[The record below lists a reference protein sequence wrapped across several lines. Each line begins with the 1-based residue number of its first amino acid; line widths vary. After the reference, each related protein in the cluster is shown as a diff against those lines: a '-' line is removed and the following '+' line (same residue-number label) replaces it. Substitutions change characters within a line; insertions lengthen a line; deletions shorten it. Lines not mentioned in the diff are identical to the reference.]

1 MNAFNDGFSFQWSEI
16 DRLLHID
23 AGQHVDDCC
32 DPSSS
37 SGRPRT
43 STSSWTDIWRV
54 YEDVC
59 VMCAGLWMG
68 SWRGS
73 PSYPHASS
81 NWGSIRLEGD
91 DALSL
96 RSPRTYVRTLG
107 MGIEGRAVEA
117 PTSSGGRSLRGIAK
131 NSGMSVLTW
140 ASNKG
145 DNPSTS
151 SATFS
156 AASARQLKNSATVTH
171 FEGDESCRARQV
183 ITTLAL
189 LQTFH
194 TNTSIILVR
203 LAELVPQRRTQ
214 VRVEGGTPVDVIALT
229 PKDVISFELG
239 PFSGL
244 DARFIEWLGDEY
256 GGDLKIV
263 VRRNWRDLVGLIFG
277 LG

>member
-1 MNAFNDGFSFQWSEI
+1 
-16 DRLLHID
+16 
-23 AGQHVDDCC
+23 
-32 DPSSS
+32 
-37 SGRPRT
+37 
-43 STSSWTDIWRV
+43 
-54 YEDVC
+54 
-59 VMCAGLWMG
+59 MCAGLWMG

-73 PSYPHASS
+73 PSYPHASH

-96 RSPRTYVRTLG
+96 RTPKTYVRTLG
-107 MGIEGRAVEA
+107 MGIEGRTVEA
-117 PTSSGGRSLRGIAK
+117 STSSGSRSLRGIAK

-140 ASNKG
+140 ANNKG
-145 DNPSTS
+145 DSS
-151 SATFS
+151 SATS
-156 AASARQLKNSATVTH
+156 PAASARQLKNAATVTH

-194 TNTSIILVR
+194 TNTSIILAR
-203 LAELVPQRRTQ
+203 LAELVPQRRAQ
-214 VRVEGGTPVDVIALT
+214 MRVEGGPPVDIIALT

-256 GGDLKIV
+256 GGDLKVV
-263 VRRNWRDLVGLIFG
+263 VRRNWRDLIGLIFG